1 MPDITSIQVSLVNPN
16 LFFESHSATFAE
28 PSASQIYAIPV
39 FGITPDVAR
48 VQINELTIL
57 ITDLITD
64 LDRGYKTLQPIPVKI
79 VKSGDSYIASF
90 EEANIHASG
99 ETWAQAARH
108 LKSLIVDIYDSLVS
122 ETAPLSRPSKSQLDT
137 LLRYVHAE

>member
-1 MPDITSIQVSLVNPN
+1 MPDVTSIQVSLISPN

-39 FGITPDVAR
+39 LGITPDVAR
-48 VQINELTIL
+48 VQINQLTIL
-57 ITDLITD
+57 ITDLD
-64 LDRGYKTLQPIPVKI
+64 NGHKTLQPIPVKI
-79 VKSGDSYIASF
+79 EKSDDSYIASF

-122 ETAPLSRPSKSQLDT
+122 ETAPLSRPSKNQLDT